1 MSASLLKRAF
11 LALILVGGFAAGL
24 ATNVSAQSAKPQG
37 FPTPEAAADALTD
50 AIRRDDSK
58 AVSAALGANWRDFVL
73 GRTEDEDRLRDKF
86 LEAWDANHKVVVDGN
101 KATIEVGTTG
111 WTGPIPIVKDGDQW
125 RFDVEAGRKEI
136 TARRIGR
143 NELSVIQS
151 LLALVDAEHEYAALD
166 PMKLG
171 SPVYARR
178 LLSSPGKKDGLY
190 WDVTPGEPESPI
202 GPALATAQAHGQGG
216 TDDGYYG
223 YRFRLLYAQ
232 GPDAPGGAYD
242 YLVKDRMI
250 GGFAIIAWPIRYG
263 DTGVMTF
270 IVNQQGVVY
279 EQDLGPDTATKQAA
293 ITAYNPD
300 KSWEKADVTP
310 P

>member
-1 MSASLLKRAF
+1 MSASMFRRAF
-11 LALILVGGFAAGL
+11 LALVLAAGV
-24 ATNVSAQSAKPQG
+24 ATAFATGASAQSAKPQG
-37 FPTPEAAADALTD
+37 FATPEAAADALTD

-58 AVSAALGANWRDFVL
+58 AVAAILGSGWRDLVL
-73 GRTEDEDRLRDKF
+73 GRPEDEAQLREKF
-86 LEAWDANHKVVVDGN
+86 LEAWDARHKVVVDGN
-101 KATIEVGTTG
+101 KATIEAGTTG
-111 WTGPIPIVKDGDQW
+111 WTGPIPIVRDGDQW
-125 RFDVEAGRKEI
+125 RFDTEAGRQEI

-151 LLALVDAEHEYAALD
+151 LLALVDAQHDYAALD
-166 PMKLG
+166 PMKVG
-171 SPVYARR
+171 APVYARR
-178 LLSSPGKKDGLY
+178 LLSSPGRKDGLY
-190 WDVTPGEPESPI
+190 WDTAPGEPESPI

-216 TDDGYYG
+216 TEDGYYG

-250 GGFAIIAWPIRYG
+250 GGFAILAWPIRYD

-270 IVNQQGVVY
+270 MVNQDGVVY
-279 EQDLGPDTATKQAA
+279 EQDLGPDTATKAAA
-293 ITAYNPD
+293 ITTYNPD
-300 KSWEKADVTP
+300 KAWEKADTTP

>member
-1 MSASLLKRAF
+1 MSASMFRRAF
-11 LALILVGGFAAGL
+11 LALVLAAGV
-24 ATNVSAQSAKPQG
+24 ATAFATGASAQSAKPQG
-37 FPTPEAAADALTD
+37 FATPEAAADALTD

-58 AVSAALGANWRDFVL
+58 AVGAILGSGWRDLVL
-73 GRTEDEDRLRDKF
+73 GRPEDEAQLREKF
-86 LEAWDANHKVVVDGN
+86 LEAWDARHKVVVDGN
-101 KATIEVGTTG
+101 KATIEAGTTG
-111 WTGPIPIVKDGDQW
+111 WTGPIPIVRDGDQW
-125 RFDVEAGRKEI
+125 RFDTEAGRQEI

-151 LLALVDAEHEYAALD
+151 LLALVDAQHDYAALD
-166 PMKLG
+166 PMKVG
-171 SPVYARR
+171 APVYARR
-178 LLSSPGKKDGLY
+178 LLSSPGRKDGLY
-190 WDVTPGEPESPI
+190 WDTAPGEPESPI

-216 TDDGYYG
+216 TEDGYYG

-250 GGFAIIAWPIRYG
+250 GGFAILAWPIRYD

-270 IVNQQGVVY
+270 MVNQDGVVY
-279 EQDLGPDTATKQAA
+279 EQDLGPDTATKAAA
-293 ITAYNPD
+293 ITTYNPD
-300 KSWEKADVTP
+300 KAWEKADTTP